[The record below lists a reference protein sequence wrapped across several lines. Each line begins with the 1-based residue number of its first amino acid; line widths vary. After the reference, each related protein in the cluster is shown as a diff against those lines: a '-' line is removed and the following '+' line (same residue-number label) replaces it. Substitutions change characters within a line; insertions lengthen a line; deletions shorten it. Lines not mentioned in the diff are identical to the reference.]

1 MLSFSGRSSTVRIG
15 RSGRSSS
22 VGAGL
27 APLTPVDRPP
37 LPEER
42 SDVRATQDTQD
53 TQEAPPERSA
63 PGGWLDSSLE
73 LQQGLEVTEGLSPD
87 ELPPEFSKP
96 FLRL

>member
-15 RSGRSSS
+15 RSGRSG

-37 LPEER
+37 QPE
-42 SDVRATQDTQD
+42 AA
-53 TQEAPPERSA
+53 QEAPPERPA

>member
-15 RSGRSSS
+15 RSGRSSG

-27 APLTPVDRPP
+27 APLTPIDRPP

-42 SDVRATQDTQD
+42 SDVRATQD